1 MIHVLPLHH
10 QAACYGKIKQ
20 DRYLKHIRIM
30 DHNKQS
36 FYRQAICCLVIV
48 CTIGFAALPG
58 TSSAQGNEREI
69 ANHLSAIKTLSE
81 QALEASRQAA
91 QATSITE
98 LKRYTDN
105 VYETVWGMPSG
116 LANENATGAAT
127 SHGWKTRWQT
137 DTDDFELETPEKFGV
152 EPPEINDPSLLGI
165 IGRGRHV
172 RKLLVAD
179 STNVHHEH
187 VVASLNNVIGWMR
200 MDYAPA
206 RGGMPRVD
214 LTYHWDAPSEFWQ
227 STADTGW
234 MFEAYSQAFNILK
247 TNYNGDLALAKK
259 HAAAMT
265 ALIEKTMQ
273 GEDANGNDRIEPVMM
288 EGGLATA
295 MQHAKLA
302 GLNVD

>member
-1 MIHVLPLHH
+1 
-10 QAACYGKIKQ
+10 
-20 DRYLKHIRIM
+20 M
-30 DHNKQS
+30 DSPKKNRS
-36 FYRQAICCLVIV
+36 RQAIVCLAIA
-48 CTIGFAALPG
+48 CTFYLAALPG
-58 TSSAQGNEREI
+58 AANAQRNDREI
-69 ANHLSAIKTLSE
+69 ANHLGAIKALTE

-98 LKRYTDN
+98 LRRYTDN

-116 LANENATGAAT
+116 LANEGATGAAT

-152 EPPEINDPSLLGI
+152 EPPEITDPSLLGI

-234 MFEAYSQAFNILK
+234 MFEAYSQALNILK
-247 TNYNGDLALAKK
+247 TDYNGDLALAKK

-265 ALIEKTMQ
+265 KLIEKTMQ
-273 GEDANGNDRIEPVMM
+273 GQDANGNDRIEPVMM

-295 MQHAKLA
+295 LQHAKLA
-302 GLNVD
+302 GLNID